1 MSDASDTDPA
11 ADAVRQV
18 SILEEFAFL
27 GQLGHLEV
35 HPAESVL
42 MREGEPGD
50 CMYIIKRGVV
60 EVTREGQLLALL
72 ESGEVIGEMALID
85 LAMRSAT
92 AVCAADCELI
102 RIDRDQFMELART
115 NMEFFFYMM
124 RVQSDRLRK
133 MNDAF
138 AMHIKPS
145 LPKHPIAPPGPA
157 AATARKP
164 TEKAPAKKPGTS
176 EVRWK

>member
-1 MSDASDTDPA
+1 MSDASYSDPA
-11 ADAVRQV
+11 ADAVHRV
-18 SILEEFAFL
+18 SILEEFSFL

-138 AMHIKPS
+138 AMHIKPA
-145 LPKHPIAPPGPA
+145 LPKHPARPPEPSAAGAKPA
-157 AATARKP
+157 
-164 TEKAPAKKPGTS
+164 EKASPKKPGSS
-176 EVRWK
+176 EVRWR